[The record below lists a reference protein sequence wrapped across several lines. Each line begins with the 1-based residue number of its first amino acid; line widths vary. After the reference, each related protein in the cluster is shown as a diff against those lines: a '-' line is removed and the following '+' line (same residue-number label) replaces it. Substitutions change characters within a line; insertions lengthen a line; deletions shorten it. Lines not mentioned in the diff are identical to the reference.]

1 MTTDAEPT
9 APAGVPADLYA
20 AALDAFRNA
29 YAPYSGF
36 HVGVALRAEDGRIV
50 PGANVENASYGLSR
64 CAEQSAVQAL
74 ATAGLRR
81 FDEAV
86 VVTDASTPASP
97 CGACRQILMEFA
109 PAARLFLVNLEGA
122 VRETTVESLLPMAFR
137 LRSDTAD

>member
-1 MTTDAEPT
+1 MTTDPRAP

-20 AALDAFRNA
+20 VALEAFGNA

-36 HVGVALRAEDGRIV
+36 HVGVALRAANGRIV

-64 CAEQSAVQAL
+64 CGEQSAVQAL
-74 ATAGLRR
+74 ATAGLRS

-86 VVTDASTPASP
+86 IVTDAPTPASP

-109 PAARLFLVNLEGA
+109 PAARLFLVNLDGQ
-122 VRETTVESLLPMAFR
+122 VRETTVEALLPMAFR
-137 LRSDTAD
+137 LRVDGTD